1 MLTLR
6 QLEILRAV
14 VQYRTTV
21 GAAEQLG
28 MSQPSISNTIRHIET
43 VLGFPLFERQSNRLI
58 PTEEALIL
66 LEESEPLFLLRDAV
80 NQRAADLRAGRIGRV
95 RIASTA
101 EISEA
106 VLPRVIADY
115 ARQYPQIQISLE
127 TRPLD
132 SVLQVVENGLAD
144 VAFVISAYDR
154 QSLDFDLVA
163 VLRAVCI
170 CPQDHPLAQLESVTP
185 RDLDGHPLIGPRT
198 ANRVGMMIAEGFNE
212 AGREYQPS
220 IETRFMNAAAR
231 IVGEGWGVAVVD
243 ELSAHTAL
251 RPGLTVRPFQS
262 NLRFNLVAATP
273 KTKAPSRQCKRIIR
287 AFADRVKTQLD
298 EMHAAAMQL

>member
-1 MLTLR
+1 M
-6 QLEILRAV
+6 
-14 VQYRTTV
+14 
-21 GAAEQLG
+21 
-28 MSQPSISNTIRHIET
+28 
-43 VLGFPLFERQSNRLI
+43 LGFPLFERQSNRLI

-66 LEESEPLFLLRDAV
+66 LEESEPLFPV
-80 NQRAADLRAGRIGRV
+80 AGRGEPACRRPARGPIGRGAH
-95 RIASTA
+95 RLDRRDQRGGAA
-101 EISEA
+101 
-106 VLPRVIADY
+106 RVIADY

-127 TRPLD
+127 TRPLHD

-251 RPGLTVRPFQS
+251 RPGLTVRPFRSALQS
-262 NLRFNLVAATP
+262 GGATP
-273 KTKAPSRQCKRIIR
+273 RPRPRRGNASASSGLSPTG
-287 AFADRVKTQLD
+287 
-298 EMHAAAMQL
+298 

>member
-1 MLTLR
+1 MLNLR

-80 NQRAADLRAGRIGRV
+80 NQRAGDLRAGRIGRV

-132 SVLQVVENGLAD
+132 TVLQVIENGLAD
-144 VAFVISAYDR
+144 VAFVISAYDH
-154 QSLDFDLVA
+154 QALDFDLVA

-170 CPQDHPLAQLESVTP
+170 CPDDHPLAQLESVTP

-212 AGREYQPS
+212 AGRDYRPS

-231 IVGEGWGVAVVD
+231 IVGEGWGIAVVD

-251 RPGLTVRPFQS
+251 RPGLTVRPFHL
-262 NLRFNLVAATP
+262 NLRFNLVAATL
-273 KTKAPSRQCKRIIR
+273 KTKTPSRQCKRIIK
-287 AFADRVKTQLD
+287 AFSDRVKTQLA
-298 EMHAAAMQL
+298 EMHAAATQP